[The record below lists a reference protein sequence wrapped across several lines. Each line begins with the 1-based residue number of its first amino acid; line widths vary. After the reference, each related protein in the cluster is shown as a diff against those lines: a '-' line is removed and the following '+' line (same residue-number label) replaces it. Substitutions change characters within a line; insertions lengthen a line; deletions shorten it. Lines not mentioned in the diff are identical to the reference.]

1 MTNKIYDL
9 WKKSKYYSV
18 KHGNY
23 FEIYEELFSKYVG
36 KKIIFVEVGIL
47 SGGSLFMWRD
57 YFGENARIIG
67 VELNPVAKKWE
78 KHGFEIFIGDQGSP
92 KFWSDFFKKVG
103 NVDIILDDGSHTYH
117 DQIVTLRESIPF
129 INDGGK
135 MVTEDTHSSY
145 QKKYGYPTKY
155 NFTNFT
161 KLLVDEVNFRF
172 PDLEK
177 REIKST
183 SPLRKKVFSISY
195 YESIVSLNI
204 DESKCRENTLVK
216 NGGINEGESHSWNYL
231 EESNVKKIL
240 IFLSKK
246 FKFLKKYKFI
256 YSMVNKFHHVLDLKL
271 RRKQNRKNKKFF
283 L

>member
-155 NFTNFT
+155 SFTNFT
-161 KLLVDEVNFRF
+161 KLLVDEINFRF

-216 NGGINEGESHSWNYL
+216 NGGINEGETHSWNYL
-231 EESNVKKIL
+231 EESTVKKIL
-240 IFLSKK
+240 IFFSKK
-246 FKFLKKYKFI
+246 LIFLKKYKFI
-256 YSMVNKFHHVLDLKL
+256 YSMVHKLHHILDLRL